1 MTTEARPLSAEEEAE
16 LRRDMNLDSE
26 WANPIEGRWPWWC
39 ARLLAT
45 LDAAR
50 DSAGLDEERLYQAM
64 ENYLDNENPRA
75 FVGGR
80 VRARLVAAEYARL
93 SEPKP

>member
-1 MTTEARPLSAEEEAE
+1 MSQPPRPLSAEEEAE

-50 DSAGLDEERLYQAM
+50 DSAGLDRVLTCEHGLRWTLSGWLLHA
-64 ENYLDNENPRA
+64 A
-75 FVGGR
+75 SVGCD
-80 VRARLVAAEYARL
+80 VPRL
-93 SEPKP
+93 SEPQEETP